1 MKNLSFFNINC
12 NMNKIYFK
20 VLTIAQLEMFL
31 LVKGIRTNKL
41 LLIREIRI
49 SNAVKKYF
57 GP

>member
-1 MKNLSFFNINC
+1 
-12 NMNKIYFK
+12 MNKIYFK